1 MRRFRSALVIS
12 LFAFA
17 STAMAGGATKAP
29 AKAAPAKTA
38 APAPAKTPP
47 KAPVKKAG
55 PPVNAEHKKAL
66 AELYAGYKFGMTKD
80 DVVKTLSKK
89 IDERY
94 EDKIKATT
102 DIAAQDRIRKDKKR
116 ELAEITKD
124 YVEFQGTKTGWDVS
138 IIDGEFAHKTGEAM
152 MDQWEK
158 EGSKNQRRF
167 FFFYQGKL
175 WKMYVSLDLSILPED
190 KKNFETFSGVMSAK
204 YGPPSD
210 TDTGVMTWRAGEF
223 DVRAVDRLKDYDTLG
238 LVIEDA
244 NVKKQVEADRARNA
258 PAAHETPSI
267 INAVIDKDKKD
278 HPGVKE
284 NDGAVNAVIQA
295 NGGGGGSAPKK

>member
-1 MRRFRSALVIS
+1 MRRIRSALVIS

-17 STAMAGGATKAP
+17 STAAAGGKTA
-29 AKAAPAKTA
+29 AKTAPAKTA
-38 APAPAKTPP
+38 AKPAP

-80 DVVKTLSKK
+80 EVVATLSKK

-102 DIAAQDRIRKDKKR
+102 DIAAQDRIRKDKRR

-167 FFFYQGKL
+167 WFFYGGKL

-190 KKNFETFSGVMSAK
+190 KKNFETFAGVMSSK

-210 TDTGVMTWRAGEF
+210 TDPGVMTWRAGEF

-238 LVIEDA
+238 LVIEDS

-258 PAAHETPSI
+258 PAAKQTPSI
-267 INAVIDKDKKD
+267 INAVIDKDNKD

-295 NGGGGGSAPKK
+295 NGGGGSAPKK